1 MSDTAN
7 KASNQT
13 KEQYAPKSL
22 TDTNH
27 LAYATASAVTESLGD
42 LKTEGIF
49 STRTKLKEK
58 TQRHFI
64 EN

>member
-1 MSDTAN
+1 MTQ
-7 KASNQT
+7 QT
-13 KEQYAPKSL
+13 KPATGQMSNMRQYL

-42 LKTEGIF
+42 LKTEGSF
-49 STRTKLKEK
+49 STRTKLTEK
-58 TQRHFI
+58 MQRHFI

>member
-1 MSDTAN
+1 MR
-7 KASNQT
+7 
-13 KEQYAPKSL
+13 QYL

-42 LKTEGIF
+42 LKTEGSF
-49 STRTKLKEK
+49 STRTKLTEK
-58 TQRHFI
+58 MQRHFI